1 MNLREIT
8 LDRRQEL
15 RKVPDKLAFLQLE
28 RDDGGTVLDVSEGG
42 LRFETF
48 APVHQNGPVHFWF
61 SLNLRDRIEAWGE
74 LVWTNAA
81 RKSGGLRFLR
91 LSEEA
96 RAQIR
101 EWISRPSSREA
112 PGEEFLRQP
121 VATDAPARVSAGE
134 PDAVARFVSKARPQ
148 HATFLSGA
156 EAAGVSSTLFPISR
170 KVEATGELVPM
181 SRYLSAK
188 RRQLIFGLLLG
199 VGISATVAVSAIKYS
214 NYRHD
219 NKVLGKASAE
229 LTAQRSA
236 GEVLPPVATGPS
248 AASAASADIFFSGKQ
263 KKGAA
268 RDHTPGNQA
277 AAIDGHS
284 SPLAPEPT
292 ASDPSARTPHQLH
305 LRGNDSQQ
313 KASRTPLQL
322 WASVQS
328 GNSKAAVAL
337 ADLYIKGEG
346 VPQNCNQA
354 RVLLLFAS
362 EKRNAEA
369 IKRLQELDKT
379 GCPLN

>member
-1 MNLREIT
+1 
-8 LDRRQEL
+8 
-15 RKVPDKLAFLQLE
+15 VPDKLAFLQLE

-81 RKSGGLRFLR
+81 KKSGGLRFLR

-101 EWISRPSSREA
+101 EWISRPSSQEA
-112 PGEEFLRQP
+112 PDEEFSPWR
-121 VATDAPARVSAGE
+121 VSTDTPARIGASE
-134 PDAVARFVSKARPQ
+134 PDAVAKFVAKARPR

-156 EAAGVSSTLFPISR
+156 EVAGVSSTLFPIPR
-170 KVEATGELVPM
+170 KVEAAGELVPM

-199 VGISATVAVSAIKYS
+199 ICISATVAVSAIKFS
-214 NYRHD
+214 NYRHERKGPGTVSGVSGAQKSD
-219 NKVLGKASAE
+219 LQASPSV
-229 LTAQRSA
+229 TAPIANR
-236 GEVLPPVATGPS
+236 PS
-248 AASAASADIFFSGKQ
+248 VDVFSSGNQ

-268 RDHTPGNQA
+268 EAHTSKILATETGGHPSPNAWETSASNRPKQA
-277 AAIDGHS
+277 S
-284 SPLAPEPT
+284 LQVQ
-292 ASDPSARTPHQLH
+292 PSLSGKANR
-305 LRGNDSQQ
+305 Q
-313 KASRTPLQL
+313 KPAVTREQL

-379 GCPLN
+379 GCPMN

>member
-15 RKVPDKLAFLQLE
+15 RKVPDKLAFLQME

-81 RKSGGLRFLR
+81 KKSGGLRFLR

-96 RAQIR
+96 RTQIR
-101 EWISRPSSREA
+101 DWISRPTSQEV
-112 PGEEFLRQP
+112 PGNEFSHRD
-121 VATDAPARVSAGE
+121 VVTDTPARVAASE
-134 PDAVARFVSKARPQ
+134 PDAIARFVSKARPR

-156 EAAGVSSTLFPISR
+156 EVAGVSSTLFPIPQ
-170 KVEATGELVPM
+170 KVESAGELVPM

-188 RRQLIFGLLLG
+188 RRQLIFGVLLG
-199 VGISATVAVSAIKYS
+199 ICISAAVAISAIKFS
-214 NYRHD
+214 NYRHE
-219 NKVLGKASAE
+219 NRVLRKLPAESSTQKSAAE
-229 LTAQRSA
+229 A
-236 GEVLPPVATGPS
+236 LPSIPTSPS
-248 AASAASADIFFSGKQ
+248 AASAASADIFSTGKQ

-268 RDHTPGNQA
+268 RDHTPGNQV

-292 ASDPSARTPHQLH
+292 ASYQPGRTAHQTH
-305 LRGNDSQQ
+305 LNVNESQ
-313 KASRTPLQL
+313 KKTSMTPKQL

-369 IKRLQELDKT
+369 IKRLQALDKT